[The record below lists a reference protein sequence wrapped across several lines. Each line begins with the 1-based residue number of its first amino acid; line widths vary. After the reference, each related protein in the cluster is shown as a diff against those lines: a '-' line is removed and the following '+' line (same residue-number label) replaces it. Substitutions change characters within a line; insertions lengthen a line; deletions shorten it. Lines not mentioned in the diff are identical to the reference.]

1 MSEILKRAAK
11 DAASAIM
18 RFKAKTNGRYYPGY
32 HEDMRDVV
40 KKAVLAA
47 DVPADASLTAERDR
61 LREENE
67 RLRNCLET
75 ITGIH
80 GTNPSLPYADVP
92 EADYLKHVLW
102 EVRQL
107 AREALKGDE

>member
-1 MSEILKRAAK
+1 MSYTTNDRVRAALLAFYSG
-11 DAASAIM
+11 DMDWDVQDEARMRLAIAAA
-18 RFKAKTNGRYYPGY
+18 YPI
-32 HEDMRDVV
+32 
-40 KKAVLAA
+40 
-47 DVPADASLTAERDR
+47 LTEEVDR
-61 LREENE
+61 LRD
-67 RLRNCLET
+67 CLET

-107 AREALKGDE
+107 AREALKGDGE